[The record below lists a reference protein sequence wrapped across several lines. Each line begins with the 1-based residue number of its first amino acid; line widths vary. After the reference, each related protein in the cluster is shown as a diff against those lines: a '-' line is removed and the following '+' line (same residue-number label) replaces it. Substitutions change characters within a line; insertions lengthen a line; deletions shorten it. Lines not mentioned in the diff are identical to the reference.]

1 MESLSEIQSAI
12 SKLSPQEVQKLA
24 TWLRSYLEII
34 QDIEIEEDI
43 RYGRTDRLI
52 QRAKQEREAHQHHE

>member
-12 SKLSPQEVQKLA
+12 AKLSPQEVQKLA

-52 QRAKQEREAHQHHE
+52 QRAKHEIETHHHHE